1 MRTLAILLG
10 LVAAVHAAPAP
21 YPVTINSR
29 SATAPN
35 LSAYRSGQQV
45 YRVTFTDGSTASDI
59 SGATAF
65 MGWSTNAT
73 AATTS
78 TATVS
83 VVGATTGLVDFTFS
97 PAALNYAPG
106 RYIYE
111 VGVLNASVP
120 SVYRRGTFIIEG
132 SPYSAGA
139 APITWTTN
147 VNLGTIN
154 WIGTMPK
161 ANLPT
166 DIVYG
171 VIAAGTTNAAPST
184 STNGSGIVTVNV
196 PTNYAAGGCITA
208 STATGIAE
216 IVVAPYTNGATLG
229 ATAYGWGNHGA
240 AGYATGTP
248 VYAESDPNSLHVN
261 GDNSMEAALDLDEN
275 DLANGADANFSGVV
289 DIDWDMG
296 EITLGNDGAYRV
308 ARFASPSDSMPRLSL
323 LMDTAYSMYI
333 EQAAGRN
340 IATHP
345 DDDSD
350 LVINTLANDVSI
362 IVNNNEGY
370 YVYIGDG
377 ADYST
382 KGDSALAAGDGTSWA
397 VLCDGTYA
405 GRFEGDVSIGGDLN
419 MGSNTIANAGFIV
432 DPTFAYSIDMLSGTL
447 TGPNGSG
454 DGLTIVG
461 STQLDPDGGVIDI
474 LAGGDVSI
482 CSPVSMNAE
491 MDFNNTDRIINA
503 VVTNSTYY
511 GNGAGLTNLPSSG
524 GGGGESFSG
533 TFTSNQTTLGVYDFA
548 HGMSVSNGIAQVYR
562 PEGSMRKLIY
572 PDDVFFVGA
581 LSGRVDVSTWYDAGT
596 FTDTWTI
603 VISGIE

>member
-196 PTNYAAGGCITA
+196 PTNYAAGGGGGETAVYAALTMSGDQNNIGDLTWHTVAFDTVSATNGITA
-208 STATGIAE
+208 SAAANSITIEESGLYLVIGQVRVNSLDSAAFIEMKPLPTSGSFDWCYPPGFKIRNNIYSGYDFSFTHYRYIGMMMATQG
-216 IVVAPYTNGATLG
+216 VTFVMK
-229 ATAYGWGNHGA
+229 AYHTDTEDDVDLAAFGA
-240 AGYATGTP
+240 AFT
-248 VYAESDPNSLHVN
+248 
-261 GDNSMEAALDLDEN
+261 AAK
-275 DLANGADANFSGVV
+275 
-289 DIDWDMG
+289 
-296 EITLGNDGAYRV
+296 
-308 ARFASPSDSMPRLSL
+308 
-323 LMDTAYSMYI
+323 
-333 EQAAGRN
+333 
-340 IATHP
+340 
-345 DDDSD
+345 
-350 LVINTLANDVSI
+350 
-362 IVNNNEGY
+362 
-370 YVYIGDG
+370 IGD
-377 ADYST
+377 
-382 KGDSALAAGDGTSWA
+382 
-397 VLCDGTYA
+397 
-405 GRFEGDVSIGGDLN
+405 
-419 MGSNTIANAGFIV
+419 
-432 DPTFAYSIDMLSGTL
+432 
-447 TGPNGSG
+447 
-454 DGLTIVG
+454 
-461 STQLDPDGGVIDI
+461 
-474 LAGGDVSI
+474 
-482 CSPVSMNAE
+482 
-491 MDFNNTDRIINA
+491 
-503 VVTNSTYY
+503 
-511 GNGAGLTNLPSSG
+511 
-524 GGGGESFSG
+524 
-533 TFTSNQTTLGVYDFA
+533 
-548 HGMSVSNGIAQVYR
+548 R
-562 PEGSMRKLIY
+562 P
-572 PDDVFFVGA
+572 
-581 LSGRVDVSTWYDAGT
+581 
-596 FTDTWTI
+596 
-603 VISGIE
+603 